1 MNNSNSTSEPPS
13 HRDLLIQAKQQQKQD
28 LVEST
33 RLSETLVK
41 TVNAIVRANLVANN
55 SNCPPLLDKITTIHD
70 LDREIDRQLKKDI
83 SVNYEKLVLAKE
95 KLRREIARTKRA
107 LDKHQESKVD
117 MLQRRAEQ
125 LDQELRILENT
136 LLLIKSQR

>member
-33 RLSETLVK
+33 RLSEALVK
-41 TVNAIVRANLVANN
+41 TVNAIVRAN
-55 SNCPPLLDKITTIHD
+55 SITTIHD

-95 KLRREIARTKRA
+95 KLGREIARTKRA

-117 MLQRRAEQ
+117 LLQRRAEQ
-125 LDQELRILENT
+125 SDQELRILENT
-136 LLLIKSQR
+136 LSLIKSQR